1 MKLVTALLFI
11 FILGMIYSQQKLIP
25 MESFY
30 KHHFL
35 KSSGKRSISTFY
47 PQNESEL
54 NTHYINRDSSKQYFD
69 FSELLYKHHLLEL
82 KTDVGQI
89 NIDPL
94 INLARGRNNFDS
106 TGYPLFRNTR
116 GIYVEGQVYD
126 KISFQFTF
134 AENQA
139 RFQNYEREFMA
150 SRGEL
155 YFAAKK
161 FLPDSSVY
169 YLKDQLIGYSLQN
182 AVVPGGSRTKPFKEY
197 GLDYAYSSGVIRFA
211 LYPTFSIE
219 TGNNRNFIG
228 SGYRSLLLSDN
239 SFYAPKIRF
248 NWKIHPKLEYQV
260 LYQKNLNL
268 YRKPLTKAVESNYE
282 SKFFALNYLTYKPSP
297 SFSISLFS
305 AGNQL
310 LGDSTTYH
318 PFILE
323 QLIPF
328 PFLQND
334 FSLGRSNVLNGISG
348 LNLDYALKDIRIYGQ
363 VAVDQV
369 DKVFLVANQLG
380 FYWFDAFKIKN
391 ASVQLEWNQVPKNFY
406 ADANPK
412 LAYSHYNL
420 PTAHPK
426 GNNFNE
432 IFIKLYYEYK
442 RLYLQGKT
450 SIYLTQGG
458 TNLQQFEATSIFNGL
473 TFGKLDF
480 GNTITGDY
488 EFGWRFNKLYNGVIF
503 LKYQG
508 RSSVY
513 YKIHQTYNC
522 VWFGLRTTLN
532 NEYFDF

>member
-1 MKLVTALLFI
+1 MKSFFLVVLLI
-11 FILGMIYSQQKLIP
+11 FSGIIYSQQKLIP
-25 MESFY
+25 LQSFY
-30 KHHFL
+30 KDKILQF
-35 KSSGKRSISTFY
+35 SSKKTLSTFY
-47 PQNESEL
+47 PLNESEL
-54 NTHYINRDSSKQYFD
+54 NLQFLNRDSTKQYFD
-69 FSELLYKHHLLEL
+69 LTEYLFKHHLLEL
-82 KTDVGQI
+82 KTDLGQI
-89 NIDPL
+89 NIDPI

-116 GIYVEGQVYD
+116 GIFVEGQLYD

-139 RFQNYEREFMA
+139 RFQNYEQQFMA

-169 YLKDQLIGYSLQN
+169 FLKDQLIGYSLQN
-182 AVVPGGSRTKPFKEY
+182 AVVPGGSRTKPFKEF
-197 GLDYAYSSGVIRFA
+197 GLDYAYSSGVVRFA
-211 LYPTFSIE
+211 IDPKLSIE
-219 TGNNRNFIG
+219 AGNNRNFIG
-228 SGYRSLLLSDN
+228 AGYRSLLLSDN
-239 SFYAPKIRF
+239 SFYAPNIRF

-282 SKFFALNYLTYKPSP
+282 NKFFALNYLTFKPSP
-297 SFSISLFS
+297 TFSISLFS

-310 LGDSTTYH
+310 LGDSMVYH
-318 PFILE
+318 PFIKD
-323 QLIPF
+323 QLIPL
-328 PFLQND
+328 PFFQND

-348 LNLDYALKDIRIYGQ
+348 LNLDYALKDIRLYGQ
-363 VAVDQV
+363 VAMDQV
-369 DKVFLVANQLG
+369 NKVFLVANQLG

-391 ASVQLEWNQVPKNFY
+391 ALIQIEWNQIPKNFY
-406 ADANPK
+406 AEKNPK

-420 PTAHPK
+420 PSAHPK

-432 IFIKLYYEYK
+432 LFTKLYYEYK
-442 RLYLQGKT
+442 RLYFQGKT
-450 SIYLTQGG
+450 SIYFTQGG
-458 TNLQQFEATSIFNGL
+458 NNMQQFEATSIFNAL
-473 TFGKLDF
+473 TFGKLSY

-488 EFGWRFNKLYNGVIF
+488 EFGWRFNRLYNGMIF
-503 LKYQG
+503 IKYQG

-513 YKIHQTYNC
+513 EKIHKTYNC
-522 VWFGLRTTLN
+522 IWFGLRTSLS

>member
-1 MKLVTALLFI
+1 MKVILLIFVLVSGI
-11 FILGMIYSQQKLIP
+11 VYSQQKLIP
-25 MESFY
+25 LQSFY
-30 KHHFL
+30 KEKFIQF
-35 KSSGKRSISTFY
+35 SGKKSISTFY

-54 NTHYINRDSSKQYFD
+54 NTQYINRDSTKQYFD
-69 FSELLYKHHLLEL
+69 FSEYIYKHHLLEI

-94 INLARGRNNFDS
+94 INFSRGRYNFDS
-106 TGYPLFRNTR
+106 TGYPLYRNTR
-116 GIYVEGQVYD
+116 GVFVEGQVYE

-139 RFQNYEREFMA
+139 RFQNYERQYMA

-155 YFAAKK
+155 YIF
-161 FLPDSSVY
+161 P
-169 YLKDQLIGYSLQN
+169 GPRYSIQN

-197 GLDYAYSSGVIRFA
+197 GLDYAYSTGMIRYA
-211 LYPTFSIE
+211 IHPKLAIE
-219 TGNNRNFIG
+219 AGNNQHFIG

-239 SFYAPKIRF
+239 GFYAPNVRI

-282 SKFFALNYLTYKPSP
+282 IKFYALSYLTFKPAP

-310 LGDSTTYH
+310 IGDSMIRH
-318 PFILE
+318 PFVTD
-323 QLIPF
+323 QLIPL
-328 PFLQND
+328 PFFQND
-334 FSLGRSNVLNGISG
+334 FTLGRSSVINGING
-348 LNLDYALKDIRIYGQ
+348 INIDWALKNARIYGQ
-363 VAVDQV
+363 VVTDRV
-369 DKVFLVANQLG
+369 ENSFLVANQLG

-391 ASVQLEWNQVPKNFY
+391 AMIQLEWNQVPKNFY
-406 ADANPK
+406 SAKNPK
-412 LAYSHYNL
+412 LAYSQFNL
-420 PTAHPK
+420 PAAHPK

-432 IFIKLYYEYK
+432 LFLKLFYEK
-442 RLYLQGKT
+442 NRFYLQAKT

-458 TNLQQFEATSIFNGL
+458 TTIQQFEATSIFNGL
-473 TFGKLDF
+473 TFGNLEY

-488 EFGWRFNKLYNGVIF
+488 ELGWRFNRLYNGNFFV
-503 LKYQG
+503 KYQG

-513 YKIHQTYNC
+513 DKFQQTTNC
-522 VWFGLRTTLN
+522 IWFGLKTSLT